1 MNSAWGSVCD
11 SAGVFTSDEAK
22 VVCRQLGILQV
33 EGKTVIYYWILFFK
47 LMTYLLFRII
57 LSLCDR
63 SLCWSVFIIANI
75 IIIWCLFPY
84 AIMIM

>member
-33 EGKTVIYYWILFFK
+33 EGKTVFYYWK
-47 LMTYLLFRII
+47 Y
-57 LSLCDR
+57 
-63 SLCWSVFIIANI
+63 
-75 IIIWCLFPY
+75 P
-84 AIMIM
+84 